1 MINCQKINL
10 FFYIIIFNFIFLYS
24 KTFSLEKNYI
34 EVKVNNSI
42 ITKSDILNEKKL
54 LIGYNKNLENLS
66 EDELYFLGKDSL
78 IRHLI
83 KKEEILKYYNL
94 NDENRNIEKFLDNFY
109 LKLNIKNEIE
119 KKNFLEKA
127 NLTESEMREK
137 IEIEALW
144 NEIIYTRYQD
154 KVSIDIE
161 NLKEKLK
168 KEIDGLKPSKS
179 YFLSEILYSVENK
192 EEIIKKNEKI
202 LKSIEEIGF
211 KNTANIY
218 SISNSAKFG
227 GEIGWVRSSQLSS
240 DIYKKIS
247 NLNIDDF
254 TKEPVTVPGGFL
266 ILKIGDIKEEKIEVN
281 FEDELKKLISFEKNR
296 QLNQFSQIY
305 YQKIKKN
312 ALINEK

>member
-119 KKNFLEKA
+119 KKKFFRK
-127 NLTESEMREK
+127 
-137 IEIEALW
+137 
-144 NEIIYTRYQD
+144 
-154 KVSIDIE
+154 
-161 NLKEKLK
+161 
-168 KEIDGLKPSKS
+168 SKS
-179 YFLSEILYSVENK
+179 YRK
-192 EEIIKKNEKI
+192 
-202 LKSIEEIGF
+202 
-211 KNTANIY
+211 
-218 SISNSAKFG
+218 
-227 GEIGWVRSSQLSS
+227 
-240 DIYKKIS
+240 
-247 NLNIDDF
+247 
-254 TKEPVTVPGGFL
+254 
-266 ILKIGDIKEEKIEVN
+266 
-281 FEDELKKLISFEKNR
+281 
-296 QLNQFSQIY
+296 
-305 YQKIKKN
+305 
-312 ALINEK
+312 